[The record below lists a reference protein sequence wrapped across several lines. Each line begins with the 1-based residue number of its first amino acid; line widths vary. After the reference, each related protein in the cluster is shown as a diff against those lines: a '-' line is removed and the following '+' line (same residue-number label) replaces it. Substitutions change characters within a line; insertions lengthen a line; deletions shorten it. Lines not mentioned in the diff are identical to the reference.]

1 MTNATP
7 DFIANLDYKDFDNKD
22 LEDIKFSV
30 DQKKFENKKMS
41 TISDNNIQDFKIEYM
56 SFINKLRAEQDKLKR
71 DLDNISNI

>member
-1 MTNATP
+1 MPNATP
-7 DFIANLDYKDFDNKD
+7 DFIANLDYKEFDNKD